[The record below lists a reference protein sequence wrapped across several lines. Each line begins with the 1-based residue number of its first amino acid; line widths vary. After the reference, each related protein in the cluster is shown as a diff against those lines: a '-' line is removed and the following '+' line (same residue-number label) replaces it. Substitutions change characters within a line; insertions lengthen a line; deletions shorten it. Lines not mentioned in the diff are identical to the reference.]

1 MTTASARRP
10 TIKDVAERAGVSKS
24 LVSLVLRDSPRVSA
38 ERRQRVLEVMEE
50 MGYELNMAARS
61 LATRSNGT
69 IGVLVSDLHNP
80 WAFDVVDAARPVLE
94 EAGHTV
100 LFSAVTA
107 SASAGG
113 VDLSILQAFRDLRV
127 AGLLVVGTVPDKAPF
142 SRVVSGGSV
151 VFAGGG
157 PDYIDTA
164 DVVRSDDAHGISM
177 VVDHLIAQGH
187 ERIAHVG
194 GLGGSVGAARVSGY
208 TEAMESHGLGRNI
221 HIVEADFSQESGY
234 VAAQRALG
242 VSGRLR
248 PTALACI
255 NDLAALGAMTAADE
269 RGLQVA
275 ITGYDNI
282 SLGAMPRLGLTT
294 VDPDSSGIGV
304 AGAKTLLQRIE
315 DHDFGGGFVHRP
327 IVPELVVR
335 TSSLLG
341 L

>member
-127 AGLLVVGTVPDKAPF
+127 AGLLVIGSVPDKAPF

-164 DVVRSDDAHGISM
+164 DVVRSDDAYGISM
-177 VVDHLIAQGH
+177 VVDHLVAQGH
-187 ERIAHVG
+187 ERIAHLG

-242 VSGRLR
+242 ASGRMR

-269 RGLQVA
+269 RGVQVA

-304 AGAKTLLQRIE
+304 AGAKTLLQRIG

>member
-1 MTTASARRP
+1 MATASVRRP
-10 TIKDVAERAGVSKS
+10 TIRDVAERAGVSKS
-24 LVSLVLRDSPRVSA
+24 LVSLVVRNSPRVSE

-50 MGYELNMAARS
+50 IGYELNLAARS
-61 LATRSNGT
+61 LSSRSSGN

-100 LFSAVTA
+100 LFSAATA
-107 SASAGG
+107 SAAGSG
-113 VDLSILQAFRDLRV
+113 VDLSILQAFRDLGV

-142 SRVVSGGSV
+142 SRVVSGGAV

-164 DVVRSDDAHGISM
+164 DVVRSDDAHGLSM
-177 VVDHLIAQGH
+177 VIEHLIEQGH
-187 ERIAHVG
+187 ERIAHLG
-194 GLGGSVGAARVSGY
+194 GLGGSVGKERVRGY
-208 TEAMESHGLGRNI
+208 TAAMEEHGLGRNI
-221 HIVEADFSQESGY
+221 HVVDADFSQESGY

-242 VSGRLR
+242 ASGRLR
-248 PTALACI
+248 HPTALACI

-269 RGLQVA
+269 RGIEIA

-282 SLGAMPRLGLTT
+282 ALGAMPRLGLTT
-294 VDPDSSGIGV
+294 VDPDSSTIGIT
-304 AGAKTLLQRIE
+304 GAKTLLQRINDNGE
-315 DHDFGGGFVHRP
+315 GFVHQP
-327 IVPELVVR
+327 VVPELVIR
-335 TSSLLG
+335 KSSLLG

>member
-1 MTTASARRP
+1 MATASPRRP

-24 LVSLVLRDSPRVSA
+24 LVSLVLRESPRVSA
-38 ERRQRVLEVMEE
+38 ERRQRVLEVVEE

-94 EAGHTV
+94 GAGHTV

-107 SASAGG
+107 SASGG

-127 AGLLVVGTVPDKAPF
+127 AGLLVIGTVPDKAPF
-142 SRVVSGGSV
+142 SRVVSGEAV

-164 DVVRSDDAHGISM
+164 DVVRSDDAYGISM
-177 VVDHLIAQGH
+177 VVDHLVGRGH
-187 ERIAHVG
+187 ERIAHLG

-208 TEAMESHGLGRNI
+208 TTAMGNHGLARNI
-221 HIVEADFSQESGY
+221 HVVDADFSQESGY
-234 VAAQRALG
+234 VAAQQALG
-242 VSGRLR
+242 SSRQLR
-248 PTALACI
+248 PTALVCI
-255 NDLAALGAMTAADE
+255 NDLAALGAMTAVDE
-269 RGLQVA
+269 RGLQIA

-294 VDPDSSGIGV
+294 VDPDSSAIGV
-304 AGAKTLLQRIE
+304 AGAKALLQRIQV
-315 DHDFGGGFVHRP
+315 HDLGGGFVHQP
-327 IVPELVVR
+327 IVPELVIR
-335 TSSLLG
+335 SSSLLG
-341 L
+341 T

>member
-10 TIKDVAERAGVSKS
+10 TIRDVAERAGVSKS

-38 ERRQRVLEVMEE
+38 ERRQRVLDVVEE
-50 MGYELNMAARS
+50 MGFELNLAARS
-61 LATRSNGT
+61 LATRSSGT

-94 EAGHTV
+94 DAGHTV
-100 LFSAVTA
+100 LFSAVT
-107 SASAGG
+107 ASAGG

-127 AGLLVVGTVPDKAPF
+127 AGLLVIGTVPDKAPF
-142 SRVVSGGSV
+142 NRVVAGESV

-164 DVVRSDDAHGISM
+164 DVVRSDDSQGILM
-177 VVDHLIAQGH
+177 VVEHLVELGH
-187 ERIAHVG
+187 ERIAHLG
-194 GLGGSVGAARVSGY
+194 GLGGSVGQARAEGY
-208 TEAMESHGLGRNI
+208 RAAMESHGLGRNI
-221 HIVEADFSQESGY
+221 QIVDADFSQESGY

-242 VSGRLR
+242 GSGRLR

-269 RGLQVA
+269 RGVEVA
-275 ITGYDNI
+275 VTGYDNI
-282 SLGAMPRLGLTT
+282 SIAAMPRLGLTT
-294 VDPDSSGIGV
+294 VDPNSSAIGI
-304 AGAKTLLQRIE
+304 AGAKTLLQRILS
-315 DHDFGGGFVHRP
+315 DDDAGYIHQP
-327 IVPELVVR
+327 IVPELVIR
-335 TSSLLG
+335 KSSLLG

>member
-10 TIKDVAERAGVSKS
+10 TIRDVAERAGVSKS

-38 ERRQRVLEVMEE
+38 ERRQRVLEVVEE
-50 MGYELNMAARS
+50 MGFELNLAARS
-61 LATRSNGT
+61 LATRSSGT

-94 EAGHTV
+94 DAGHTV
-100 LFSAVTA
+100 LFSAVT
-107 SASAGG
+107 ASAGG

-127 AGLLVVGTVPDKAPF
+127 SGLLVIGTVPDKAPF
-142 SRVVSGGSV
+142 SRVVAGESV

-164 DVVRSDDAHGISM
+164 DVVRSDDARGIYM
-177 VVDHLIAQGH
+177 VVEHLVEQGH
-187 ERIAHVG
+187 ERIAHLG
-194 GLGGSVGAARVSGY
+194 GLGGSVGAARAEGY
-208 TEAMESHGLGRNI
+208 RAAMESHGLKRNV
-221 HIVEADFSQESGY
+221 HIFDADFSQEAGY

-242 VSGRLR
+242 EQGRLR

-269 RGLQVA
+269 RGMEVA
-275 ITGYDNI
+275 VTGYDNI
-282 SLGAMPRLGLTT
+282 SIGAMPRLGLTT
-294 VDPDSSGIGV
+294 VDPNSSTIGV
-304 AGAKTLLQRIE
+304 AGAKTLLQRIHGQDE
-315 DHDFGGGFVHRP
+315 NGFVHQP
-327 IVPELVVR
+327 IAPELVIR
-335 TSSLLG
+335 KSSLLG